1 MLLCQITDLHIK
13 AERKLA
19 YGRVDTAGML
29 ERCVAAILRLAPA
42 PNAVLITG
50 DLVDRG
56 SDAEYELL
64 AQLIAPLSTQ
74 GNLPVY
80 LVAGNHDEREALR
93 RNFPAHS
100 YLRQWAPF
108 VQYAIDAH
116 ALRIVALDTVIPGQ
130 GGGLVCAE
138 RLDWLDRTLSQAPEQ
153 PTVILMHHP
162 PFVTGIGHM
171 DRVGLDNSDAL
182 EAVVRRHPQ
191 VERVMCGHLHRS
203 IQARF
208 GGTVASTCP
217 STAHQVALDLA
228 SPSPDNF
235 VMEPPGYQLHF
246 WNGKQLVTHTAVL
259 GDFAGPYPFRTAG
272 KLID

>member
-42 PNAVLITG
+42 PDAVLITG

-171 DRVGLDNSDAL
+171 DRVGLDSSDAL

>member
-1 MLLCQITDLHIK
+1 MLLCQISDLHIK

-29 ERCVAAILRLAPA
+29 ERCVAAILRLTPA
-42 PNAVLITG
+42 PDAVLITG

-74 GNLPVY
+74 GHLPVY
-80 LVAGNHDEREALR
+80 LIAGNHDERDALR
-93 RNFPAHS
+93 RNFPAHT

-138 RLDWLDRTLSQAPEQ
+138 RLDWLNRTLSQAPEQ

-191 VERVMCGHLHRS
+191 VERVLCGHLHRS

-217 STAHQVALDLA
+217 STAHQVALDLGQ
-228 SPSPDNF
+228 PSPDNF

>member
-42 PNAVLITG
+42 PDAVLITG

-272 KLID
+272 RLID

>member
-1 MLLCQITDLHIK
+1 MLLCQISDLHIK

-19 YGRVDTAGML
+19 YGRVDTASML

-42 PNAVLITG
+42 PDAVLITG

-74 GNLPVY
+74 GHLPVY
-80 LVAGNHDEREALR
+80 LIAGNHDERDALR
-93 RNFPAHS
+93 RNFPAHT

-191 VERVMCGHLHRS
+191 VERVLCGHLHRS

-217 STAHQVALDLA
+217 STAHQVALDLGQ
-228 SPSPDNF
+228 PSPDNF

-259 GDFAGPYPFRTAG
+259 GEFAGPYPFRTAG

>member
-1 MLLCQITDLHIK
+1 MLLCQISDLHIK

-42 PNAVLITG
+42 PDAVLITG

-74 GNLPVY
+74 GHLPVY
-80 LVAGNHDEREALR
+80 LIAGNHDERDALR
-93 RNFPAHS
+93 RNFPAHT

-153 PTVILMHHP
+153 ATVILMHHP
-162 PFVTGIGHM
+162 PFITGIGHM

-191 VERVMCGHLHRS
+191 VERVLCGHLHRS

-217 STAHQVALDLA
+217 STAHQVALDLGQ
-228 SPSPDNF
+228 PSPDNF

>member
-1 MLLCQITDLHIK
+1 
-13 AERKLA
+13 
-19 YGRVDTAGML
+19 
-29 ERCVAAILRLAPA
+29 
-42 PNAVLITG
+42 VLITG

-74 GNLPVY
+74 GHLPVY
-80 LVAGNHDEREALR
+80 LIAGNHDERDALR
-93 RNFPAHS
+93 RNFPAHT

-138 RLDWLDRTLSQAPEQ
+138 RLDWLNRTLSQAPEQ
-153 PTVILMHHP
+153 PTVIIMHHP

-191 VERVMCGHLHRS
+191 VERVLCGHLHRS

-217 STAHQVALDLA
+217 STAHQVALDLS

-235 VMEPPGYQLHF
+235 VMEPPGYQLHY

-259 GDFAGPYPFRTAG
+259 GDFAGPYPVRTAG
-272 KLID
+272 KLSD

>member
-1 MLLCQITDLHIK
+1 MLLCQISDLHIK

-42 PNAVLITG
+42 PDAVLITG

-74 GNLPVY
+74 GHLPVY
-80 LVAGNHDEREALR
+80 LIAGNHDERDALR
-93 RNFPAHS
+93 RNFPAHT

-162 PFVTGIGHM
+162 PFITGIGHM

-191 VERVMCGHLHRS
+191 VERVLCGHLHRS

-217 STAHQVALDLA
+217 STAHQVALDLDQ
-228 SPSPDNF
+228 PSPDNF

>member
-1 MLLCQITDLHIK
+1 MLLCQISDLHIK

-42 PNAVLITG
+42 PDAVLITG

-74 GNLPVY
+74 GHLPVY
-80 LVAGNHDEREALR
+80 LIAGNHDERDALR

-108 VQYAIDAH
+108 VQYAIDSH

-153 PTVILMHHP
+153 ATVILMHHP

-191 VERVMCGHLHRS
+191 VERVLCGHLHRS

-217 STAHQVALDLA
+217 STAHQVALDLGQ
-228 SPSPDNF
+228 PSPDNF

-259 GDFAGPYPFRTAG
+259 GEFAGPYPFRTAG

>member
-1 MLLCQITDLHIK
+1 MLLCQISDLHIK

-29 ERCVAAILRLAPA
+29 ERCVAAILRLSPA
-42 PNAVLITG
+42 PDAVLITG

-74 GNLPVY
+74 GHLPVY
-80 LVAGNHDEREALR
+80 LIAGNHDERDALR

-108 VQYAIDAH
+108 VQYAIDSH

-153 PTVILMHHP
+153 PTVIIMHHP

-191 VERVMCGHLHRS
+191 VERVLCGHLHRS

-217 STAHQVALDLA
+217 STAHQVALDLGQ
-228 SPSPDNF
+228 PSPDNF

-259 GDFAGPYPFRTAG
+259 GEFAGPYPFRTAG

>member
-1 MLLCQITDLHIK
+1 MLLCQISDLHIK

-19 YGRVDTAGML
+19 YGRVDTASML

-42 PNAVLITG
+42 PDAVLITG

-74 GNLPVY
+74 GHLPVY
-80 LVAGNHDEREALR
+80 LIAGNHDEREALR
-93 RNFPAHS
+93 RNFPAHT

-138 RLDWLDRTLSQAPEQ
+138 RLDWLDRTLSQAPEK

-171 DRVGLDNSDAL
+171 DRVGLDHSDAL
-182 EAVVRRHPQ
+182 EAVVLRHPQ

-217 STAHQVALDLA
+217 STAHQVALDLGQ
-228 SPSPDNF
+228 PSPDNF

>member
-42 PNAVLITG
+42 PDAVLITG

-171 DRVGLDNSDAL
+171 DRVGLDSSDAL

-272 KLID
+272 RLID

>member
-171 DRVGLDNSDAL
+171 DRVGLDHSDAL
-182 EAVVRRHPQ
+182 EAVVLRHPQ

-217 STAHQVALDLA
+217 STAHQVALDLGQ
-228 SPSPDNF
+228 PSPDNF

>member
-1 MLLCQITDLHIK
+1 MLLCQISDLHIK

-42 PNAVLITG
+42 PDAVLITG

-74 GNLPVY
+74 GHLPVY
-80 LVAGNHDEREALR
+80 LIAGNHDERDALR
-93 RNFPAHS
+93 RNFPAHT

-162 PFVTGIGHM
+162 PFITGIGHM

-191 VERVMCGHLHRS
+191 VERVLCGHLHRS

-217 STAHQVALDLA
+217 STAHQVALDLGQ
-228 SPSPDNF
+228 PSPDNF

>member
-1 MLLCQITDLHIK
+1 MLLCQISDLHIK

-42 PNAVLITG
+42 PDAVLITG

-74 GNLPVY
+74 GHLPVY
-80 LVAGNHDEREALR
+80 LIAGNHDERDALR
-93 RNFPAHS
+93 RNFPAHT

-153 PTVILMHHP
+153 PTVIIMHHP

-191 VERVMCGHLHRS
+191 VERVLCGHLHRS

-217 STAHQVALDLA
+217 STAHQVALDLGQ
-228 SPSPDNF
+228 PSPDNF

>member
-1 MLLCQITDLHIK
+1 MLLCQISDLHIK

-42 PNAVLITG
+42 PDAVLITG

-74 GNLPVY
+74 GHLPVY
-80 LVAGNHDEREALR
+80 LIAGNHDERDALR
-93 RNFPAHS
+93 RNFPAHT

-153 PTVILMHHP
+153 ATVILMHHP

-191 VERVMCGHLHRS
+191 VERVLCGHLHRS

-217 STAHQVALDLA
+217 STAHQVALDLGQ
-228 SPSPDNF
+228 PSPDNF

>member
-1 MLLCQITDLHIK
+1 MLLCQISDLHIK

-29 ERCVAAILRLAPA
+29 ERCVAAILRLTPA
-42 PNAVLITG
+42 PDAVLITG

-74 GNLPVY
+74 GHLPVY
-80 LVAGNHDEREALR
+80 LIAGNHDERDALR
-93 RNFPAHS
+93 RNFPEHT

-153 PTVILMHHP
+153 ATVILMHHP

-191 VERVMCGHLHRS
+191 VERVLCGHLHRS

-217 STAHQVALDLA
+217 STAHQVALDLGQ
-228 SPSPDNF
+228 PSPDNF

>member
-1 MLLCQITDLHIK
+1 MLLCQISDLHIK

-42 PNAVLITG
+42 PDAVLITG

-74 GNLPVY
+74 GHLPVY
-80 LVAGNHDEREALR
+80 LIAGNHDERDALR
-93 RNFPAHS
+93 RNFPAHT

-138 RLDWLDRTLSQAPEQ
+138 RLDWLNRTLSQAPEQ
-153 PTVILMHHP
+153 PTVIIMHHP

-182 EAVVRRHPQ
+182 EAVVQRHPQ
-191 VERVMCGHLHRS
+191 VERVLCGHLHRS

-217 STAHQVALDLA
+217 STAHQVALDLGQ
-228 SPSPDNF
+228 PSPDNF
-235 VMEPPGYQLHF
+235 VMEPPGYQLHY

>member
-1 MLLCQITDLHIK
+1 MLLCQISDLHIK

-29 ERCVAAILRLAPA
+29 ERGVAAILRLAPA
-42 PNAVLITG
+42 PDAVLITG

-74 GNLPVY
+74 GHLPVY
-80 LVAGNHDEREALR
+80 LIAGNHDERDALR
-93 RNFPAHS
+93 RNFPAHT

-153 PTVILMHHP
+153 ATVILMHHP

-191 VERVMCGHLHRS
+191 VERVLCGHLHRS

-217 STAHQVALDLA
+217 STAHQVALDLGQ
-228 SPSPDNF
+228 PSPDNF

-259 GDFAGPYPFRTAG
+259 GDFAGPYPVRTAG

>member
-1 MLLCQITDLHIK
+1 MLLCQISDLHIK

-29 ERCVAAILRLAPA
+29 EHCVQAILRLAPA
-42 PNAVLITG
+42 PDAVLITG

-56 SDAEYELL
+56 SDAEYALL
-64 AQLIAPLSTQ
+64 AELIAPLSTQ
-74 GNLPVY
+74 GSLPVY
-80 LVAGNHDEREALR
+80 LIAGNHDERDALR

-138 RLDWLDRTLSQAPEQ
+138 RLDWLDRTLSQAPDQ
-153 PTVILMHHP
+153 PTVIAMHHP

-235 VMEPPGYQLHF
+235 VLEPPGYQLHF

-272 KLID
+272 QLID

>member
-1 MLLCQITDLHIK
+1 MLLCQISDLHIK

-42 PNAVLITG
+42 PDAVLITG

-74 GNLPVY
+74 GHLPVY
-80 LVAGNHDEREALR
+80 LIAGNHDERDALR
-93 RNFPAHS
+93 RNFPAHT

-191 VERVMCGHLHRS
+191 VERVLCGHLHRS

-217 STAHQVALDLA
+217 STAHQVALDLGQ
-228 SPSPDNF
+228 PSPDNF

>member
-42 PNAVLITG
+42 PDAVLITG

>member
-1 MLLCQITDLHIK
+1 MLLCQISDLHIK

-42 PNAVLITG
+42 PDAVLITG

-74 GNLPVY
+74 GHLPVY
-80 LVAGNHDEREALR
+80 LIAGNHDERDALR
-93 RNFPAHS
+93 RNFPAHT

-153 PTVILMHHP
+153 PTVIIMHHP

-191 VERVMCGHLHRS
+191 VERVLCGHLHRS

-217 STAHQVALDLA
+217 STAHQVALDLDQ
-228 SPSPDNF
+228 PGPDNF
-235 VMEPPGYQLHF
+235 VMEPPGYQLHY

>member
-272 KLID
+272 RLID